1 MQQQLDTI
9 AEVYTA
15 IPRVEVDG
23 IFGEGTQA
31 SVKAFQKI
39 FDLPQTGIVDF
50 ATWYKISQIY
60 VGITRIAEGIPR

>member
-15 IPRVEVDG
+15 IPRVEADG

-50 ATWYKISQIY
+50 ATWYKISQLY
-60 VGITRIAEGIPR
+60 VALAKLA